1 VRAVRITAFGFQPRA
16 QTLMPRASC
25 DPDLSVLL
33 VGPGSAS
40 SQYSNLVVPYQL
52 DFSQVGLR

>member
-1 VRAVRITAFGFQPRA
+1 
-16 QTLMPRASC
+16 MPRASC